1 MPLFQF
7 NITVNKHYA
16 PVTQHIS
23 THAHHHNEEHGQSGG
38 NGRKPDN
45 HNGAKVTIVD
55 VIMGGIF
62 ATIQSF
68 WNTSMMQWMVGILHS
83 LGMPSEWT
91 GLTATLIISIGV
103 SALPVAFRWLMRKL
117 YC

>member
-7 NITVNKHYA
+7 NITVNKNYA
-16 PVTQHIS
+16 PVVQHIE
-23 THAHHHNEEHGQSGG
+23 TPAHRHNDESGQSGG
-38 NGRKPDN
+38 NGRKPEKP
-45 HNGAKVTIVD
+45 NGTKQTVVD

-68 WNTSMMQWMVGILHS
+68 WNTAMMQWVVGILLA
-83 LGMPSEWT
+83 LGMPVAWT
-91 GLTATLIISIGV
+91 GLTATLIIAILV
-103 SALPVAFRWLMRKL
+103 SALPVGFRWLMRKL

>member
-7 NITVNKHYA
+7 NISVNKYYA
-16 PVTQHIS
+16 PVTQH
-23 THAHHHNEEHGQSGG
+23 TAVPAPHHNDESGQPGG
-38 NGRKPDN
+38 NGRKPDKP
-45 HNGAKVTIVD
+45 NGMKITVVD

-68 WNTSMMQWMVGILHS
+68 WNTAMMQWVVGIL
-83 LGMPSEWT
+83 LGLGVPLGWT
-91 GLTATLIISIGV
+91 GLAATLIISTFV

>member
-16 PVTQHIS
+16 PVTQHIGVP
-23 THAHHHNEEHGQSGG
+23 APHHNDESGQSGG
-38 NGRKPDN
+38 NGRKP
-45 HNGAKVTIVD
+45 GGTKVTIVD

-68 WNTSMMQWMVGILHS
+68 WNTAMLQWFVGILLA
-83 LGMPSEWT
+83 LGMPVAWT
-91 GLTATLIISIGV
+91 GITATLIISILV
-103 SALPVAFRWLMRKL
+103 SALPVGFRWLMRKL